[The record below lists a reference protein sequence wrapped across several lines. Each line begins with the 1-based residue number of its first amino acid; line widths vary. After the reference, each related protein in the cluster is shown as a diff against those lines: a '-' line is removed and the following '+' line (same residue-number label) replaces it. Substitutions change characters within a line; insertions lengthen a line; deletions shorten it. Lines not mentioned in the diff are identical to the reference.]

1 MNEQDAKKRIDE
13 LVKLL
18 NYHSQLYYVEDRNEI
33 TDYKYDML
41 QQELKG
47 LEEQFPQF
55 IRSDSPTQRVGGKAI
70 SIFEKV
76 THRVQM
82 GSLQDVFSF
91 EHVISFIETVQQ
103 AVDKPQ
109 FVVEPKIDGLSVS
122 LEYHNGE
129 LAIGSTRGDGFVGE
143 DVTSNLK
150 TVKSIP
156 IKINE
161 ELPLIEVRGE
171 TYMPRNVF
179 LKLVKEQE
187 DNDEQPFKN
196 PRNAAAGSLRQKDPK
211 IAAKRKLDIF
221 VFNVQQIEGKELTS
235 HKESLDY
242 LKTLGFKTIPDYKR
256 VSTADEVIDCI
267 KAIGEKRFD
276 LPFDIDGVV
285 IKVDDFRQ
293 REILGATAKVP
304 KWAVAY
310 KFPPEEKTSKLL
322 DIELNVGRTGA
333 ITPVAVFEPV
343 FLAGTSV
350 SRATLHNQDFI
361 REKNI
366 SVGDIIKVRKAGDI
380 IPEVLGSVEKHGNG
394 VFTLPECCPVCGT
407 KLVKSEEEAAVR
419 CPNVEC
425 PAQIFR
431 SIVHFA
437 SKSAMNIDGLGPQIV
452 HTLLD
457 NKLITFADGEAA
469 AQGLTTQPQIFAGA
483 IANFLSV
490 IGLPHSLVFTLINLA
505 VSAFALTSLDSVARV
520 GRLSFQEFFLDSDTD
535 EENKRQFLKVVT
547 NKYFATII
555 TLVLAYLLTKVGYAE
570 IWPLFGSANQLLSVL
585 ALVACAVFL
594 KKTKRQGCMLWIP
607 MVFMMA
613 VTFTALGMTISKLTK
628 ALFTTGLDLGNTLQL
643 IFAVLLLIL
652 GVLVAIQGVKKLF
665 EKNDEKQTA

>member
-33 TDYKYDML
+33 SDYEYDML
-41 QQELKG
+41 QQKLRE

-55 IRSDSPTQRVGGKAI
+55 VRSDSPTQRVGGKAI

-91 EHVISFIETVQQ
+91 EQVRSFVETVQQ

-293 REILGATAKVP
+293 REVLGATAKVP

-380 IPEVLGSVEKHGNG
+380 IPEVLGSVEKHGDG

-419 CPNVEC
+419 CPNVDC

-437 SKSAMNIDGLGPQIV
+437 SKGAMNIDGLGPQIV

-457 NKLITFADGEAA
+457 SKLITSVADLYTLSENKLLQLDNFKEKSVNNLLGAIERSKSNSLDRLIFGLGIRNIGQASA
-469 AQGLTTQPQIFAGA
+469 KLLCDKFGDLDNIMNASAEKIAEIDGFGGVMAQSVYNAFHEEHMTELVRRLRECGINTKYEKIQIDDRFAGKTFVLTGTLPTLKRSEA
-483 IANFLSV
+483 KALIEKYGGKASGSV
-490 IGLPHSLVFTLINLA
+490 SKKTDYVLA
-505 VSAFALTSLDSVARV
+505 GEEAGSKLDKAQQL
-520 GRLSFQEFFLDSDTD
+520 GIE
-535 EENKRQFLKVVT
+535 
-547 NKYFATII
+547 II
-555 TLVLAYLLTKVGYAE
+555 TEEQFKDM
-570 IWPLFGSANQLLSVL
+570 I
-585 ALVACAVFL
+585 
-594 KKTKRQGCMLWIP
+594 K
-607 MVFMMA
+607 
-613 VTFTALGMTISKLTK
+613 
-628 ALFTTGLDLGNTLQL
+628 
-643 IFAVLLLIL
+643 
-652 GVLVAIQGVKKLF
+652 
-665 EKNDEKQTA
+665 

>member
-33 TDYKYDML
+33 TDYEYDML

-91 EHVISFIETVQQ
+91 EQVRSFIETVQQ

-156 IKINE
+156 IKIND

-256 VSTADEVIDCI
+256 VSTADEVIGCI

-380 IPEVLGSVEKHGNG
+380 IPEVLGSVEKHGDG

-407 KLVKSEEEAAVR
+407 NLVKSEEEAAVR

-437 SKSAMNIDGLGPQIV
+437 SKGAMNIDGLGPQIV

-457 NKLITFADGEAA
+457 NKLIT
-469 AQGLTTQPQIFAGA
+469 
-483 IANFLSV
+483 
-490 IGLPHSLVFTLINLA
+490 
-505 VSAFALTSLDSVARV
+505 SVAD
-520 GRLSFQEFFLDSDTD
+520 LYTC
-535 EENKRQFLKVVT
+535 
-547 NKYFATII
+547 
-555 TLVLAYLLTKVGYAE
+555 LLYTS
-570 IWPLFGSANQLLSVL
+570 PSP
-585 ALVACAVFL
+585 
-594 KKTKRQGCMLWIP
+594 R
-607 MVFMMA
+607 
-613 VTFTALGMTISKLTK
+613 
-628 ALFTTGLDLGNTLQL
+628 D
-643 IFAVLLLIL
+643 
-652 GVLVAIQGVKKLF
+652 
-665 EKNDEKQTA
+665 